1 MSDEKINQASA
12 DDVRV
17 SAGVS
22 TPEPEVVPKA
32 ERRRFSAEY
41 KQRILT
47 EADGC
52 EKAGEIGAL
61 LRREGLYRSHLD
73 KWRQQERTQRGLEPQ
88 KRGRKPDPQAAEIV
102 RLRRENERLQ
112 KRLQQAET
120 IIDVQKTLSA
130 ARSDDERE
138 RQAAMNQLTE
148 QLAESQGVAAACA
161 ALGIPRS
168 SLYRVRASAKEPAGA
183 RLCTPSRATGATP
196 GAESGGARASV

>member
-1 MSDEKINQASA
+1 M
-12 DDVRV
+12 
-17 SAGVS
+17 
-22 TPEPEVVPKA
+22 PEPEVVPKA

-47 EADGC
+47 EANGC
-52 EKAGEIGAL
+52 QKAGEIGAL

-120 IIDVQKTLSA
+120 IIDVQKKLSA
-130 ARSDDERE
+130 LLGLTTSESD
-138 RQAAMNQLTE
+138 RQ
-148 QLAESQGVAAACA
+148 
-161 ALGIPRS
+161 P
-168 SLYRVRASAKEPAGA
+168 
-183 RLCTPSRATGATP
+183 
-196 GAESGGARASV
+196 